1 MIYSPFI
8 LVNNQIAVFQKTT
21 QTQGWIFDEFEYVL
35 KAKLSRKRKF
45 SIYLAF
51 GGHIYQRI
59 YAKFLFNVCN
69 IINTQIITRYLLK
82 LRSVCGVFDEIQK
95 TNNWWRSCARIRF
108 KGPKTFC
115 TYFLIMSPLLI
126 INKWLIQVFK
136 I

>member
-8 LVNNQIAVFQKTT
+8 LVNNQIAAYSKRLPKLK
-21 QTQGWIFDEFEYVL
+21 GESLMSLNVL

-69 IINTQIITRYLLK
+69 IINTQIITR
-82 LRSVCGVFDEIQK
+82 
-95 TNNWWRSCARIRF
+95 
-108 KGPKTFC
+108 
-115 TYFLIMSPLLI
+115 
-126 INKWLIQVFK
+126 
-136 I
+136 